1 MAIFNLSN
9 FNFNNVFQ
17 AIPQTPIAGIYTNI
31 KLFGNAIFDDLE
43 GTHEI
48 MTQQQIDDLSFT
60 EIREYGVLTF
70 LLAQF
75 NNNLQGG
82 NVTSLPAP
90 IDGWIVLR
98 KEINDAKFTKVDE
111 LEAIDLEYID
121 RLANSNSQYV
131 FQFIPKTGDFL
142 GQPMESNE
150 VLTQFNKI
158 ILLDDKSENG
168 YSFCL
173 DLRLSETNIEQD
185 ITFNDVRSKFQ
196 TALIGEKEVHVGSMG
211 FIANSNSVTELE
223 FEQDFQ
229 YMKQFEA
236 FLLNGEEKILKFTNG
251 YMYRVITS
259 NVSLTKKNGN
269 INGNSSV
276 WIINFEW
283 REINEI

>member
-1 MAIFNLSN
+1 LAIFNLSN